1 MSTLIRNA
9 MVTPDGT
16 WLQSRTRHDYVE
28 HTDANGSVYMVD
40 GGLDYVRRSVNAEAP
55 AIDKCVY
62 DDSPHAEQREAV
74 TWGTYGKTGED
85 PLKHVTVAEMD
96 TDHLEAVLETQ
107 QRLYPQTRKVMMDEL
122 EYRISGL
129 GHRG

>member
-1 MSTLIRNA
+1 
-9 MVTPDGT
+9 
-16 WLQSRTRHDYVE
+16 
-28 HTDANGSVYMVD
+28 
-40 GGLDYVRRSVNAEAP
+40 
-55 AIDKCVY
+55 
-62 DDSPHAEQREAV
+62 
-74 TWGTYGKTGED
+74 
-85 PLKHVTVAEMD
+85 LKHVTVAEMD